1 MLPVTSQ
8 AKSILSTVELQSTNA
23 VQSKLRCPQTLVKKP
38 KQILFICIFNVQR
51 SVAAEYIFRKMLT
64 HEGADYAMKIRVIS
78 AGFLGK
84 ELTRWFQARA
94 IPLPDP
100 LFNQPPTEL
109 IRIALL
115 KRGIDISLH
124 RSRAV
129 SRAMLDCSDIIIPLL
144 SILKKDLISE
154 YPDIGRK
161 VFLPNELL
169 GKEFTFYWEDTCV
182 FPQDSRFYNFV
193 HNDPSYIN
201 RNIDELE
208 EYLRLAFSTI
218 LSCLLGPKEA
228 GQKET
233 K

>member
-1 MLPVTSQ
+1 V
-8 AKSILSTVELQSTNA
+8 
-23 VQSKLRCPQTLVKKP
+23 
-38 KQILFICIFNVQR
+38 
-51 SVAAEYIFRKMLT
+51 
-64 HEGADYAMKIRVIS
+64 
-78 AGFLGK
+78 
-84 ELTRWFQARA
+84 
-94 IPLPDP
+94 
-100 LFNQPPTEL
+100 
-109 IRIALL
+109 LL

-129 SRAMLDCSDIIIPLL
+129 NRAMLDCSDIIIPLL

-169 GKEFTFYWEDTCV
+169 GKEFTFYWEDTSV

-218 LSCLLGPKEA
+218 LSYLLGPKEA
-228 GQKET
+228 GQKEI